1 MRADQAHP
9 EITVVL
15 PTYNRSEFIG
25 DAIRSVLAQTY
36 TKFELI
42 IVDDGSGDDTESIVK
57 TFSDPRI
64 IYCYQPNSGRSIAR
78 NNAIAIARGKYI
90 AFIDSDDMYLPRKL
104 EIQYRLLERTPSTDM
119 VYTSAKC
126 INRDGSYL
134 SQNYRATI
142 SGAIYTSIAFFRP
155 VTIILPTVMLRK
167 SIFNQIGNFD
177 QNMNRFEDTDMWRR
191 VSKVSHIV
199 ALPEFTCLIRTH
211 EQNSLA
217 TQDPRSILE
226 ALRYYSNKIL
236 SEDRDAGA
244 LVIRMGL
251 GRLYCYYAT
260 AFLTVSGW
268 HGYSKEAFNVGFQFW
283 PPIAIKYYL
292 TKLKHSLI

>member
-1 MRADQAHP
+1 MKTDQTHP

-25 DAIRSVLAQTY
+25 DAIRSVLNQTY

-42 IVDDGSGDDTESIVK
+42 IVDDGSSDGTESIVK

-64 IYCYQPNSGRSIAR
+64 IYRYQPNSGRSIAR

-90 AFIDSDDMYLPRKL
+90 AFIDSDDMYLPGKL
-104 EIQYRLLERTPSTDM
+104 EMQYRLLEDTPNADM
-119 VYTSAKC
+119 VYTSARC

-134 SQNYRATI
+134 PQNYRAI
-142 SGAIYTSIAFFRP
+142 VSGVIYTSIAFFQP
-155 VTIILPTVMLRK
+155 VTVILPTVMLRK
-167 SIFNQIGNFD
+167 STFSQIGGFD
-177 QNMNRFEDTDMWRR
+177 KNMNRFEDTDMWRR
-191 VSKVSHIV
+191 VSKVSLIL

-211 EQNSLA
+211 EENSLA

-236 SEDRDAGA
+236 REDKDAGD
-244 LVIRMGL
+244 LVIRVGL

-260 AFLTVSGW
+260 AFLTISGW
-268 HGYSKEAFNVGFQFW
+268 HSYSKEAFNVGFQFW